1 MRKMQVKQ
9 RAETQKEKQEL
20 LKQQLQKE
28 NEQVAVEKS
37 KKRLVLK
44 K

>member
-1 MRKMQVKQ
+1 MQVKQ

-44 K
+44 SKT